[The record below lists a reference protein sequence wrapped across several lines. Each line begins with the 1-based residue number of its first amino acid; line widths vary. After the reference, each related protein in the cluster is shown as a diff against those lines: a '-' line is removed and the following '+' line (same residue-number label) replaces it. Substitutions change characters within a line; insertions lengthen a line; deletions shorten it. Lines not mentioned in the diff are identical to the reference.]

1 MRQEH
6 SGYLI
11 LALICLRQSLLQE
24 EKMTTSNDSNRTA
37 LFLEI
42 VVITNNLC
50 KDFYKDNINAP

>member
-11 LALICLRQSLLQE
+11 LALIWFRQSLLQE
-24 EKMTTSNDSNRTA
+24 EKMTTSNDSDRTA

>member
-11 LALICLRQSLLQE
+11 LALIWLRQSLLQE
-24 EKMTTSNDSNRTA
+24 EKMTTSNDSDRTA

>member
-1 MRQEH
+1 MRQEY

>member
-1 MRQEH
+1 MRQEY

-11 LALICLRQSLLQE
+11 LALIWLRQSLLQE
-24 EKMTTSNDSNRTA
+24 EKMTTSNDSDRTA
-37 LFLEI
+37 LFLDI